1 MAQNP
6 RSEQQNAATAAR
18 EGVRETARRGAEQTE
33 RMARV
38 TADMNSE
45 TARRSADL
53 MERNVETMHRCMQS
67 GAEMAARLAERS
79 AQQLNRAFGL
89 TGEEAN
95 RAARSSS
102 GNLSAIL
109 RSSAVL
115 AELTQDMALEW
126 VHFSSDRMEQNLERF
141 DHLLGS
147 RSPQDVLAVQSEL
160 MKSNLEGL
168 LGFTRRAAERS
179 LQMADELSRKFEET
193 TERTARRAA

>member
-6 RSEQQNAATAAR
+6 RSEEQNVTAAAR
-18 EGVRETARRGAEQTE
+18 ESVRETARKGAEQTD

-38 TADMNSE
+38 TAEMSSE
-45 TARRSADL
+45 AARSSADL
-53 MERNVETMHRCMQS
+53 MERNVETMQRFMQS
-67 GAEMAARLAERS
+67 GAEMAARIAEQS
-79 AQQLNRAFGL
+79 AHRFNRALGL
-89 TGEEAN
+89 TGDEAN

-126 VHFSSDRMEQNLERF
+126 VHFSRDRVEQNLDRF

-147 RSPQDVLAVQSEL
+147 RSPHDIFAMQSEL

-179 LQMADELSRKFEET
+179 LQVADELTRKFNEA
-193 TERTARRAA
+193 TEQTRRAA

>member
-1 MAQNP
+1 MAENP
-6 RSEQQNAATAAR
+6 RSEEKIASAAQET
-18 EGVRETARRGAEQTE
+18 VRQTARRGTEQAE
-33 RMARV
+33 RVARA
-38 TADMNSE
+38 TAHLNNE
-45 TARRSADL
+45 AARSSADL
-53 MERNVETMHRCMQS
+53 MERNVQAVHQVFQS

-79 AQQLNRAFGL
+79 ADRFNRALGL

-102 GNLSAIL
+102 GNLAALL

-126 VHFSSDRMEQNLERF
+126 VQFSRERVEQNLDRF

-147 RSPQDVLAVQSEL
+147 RSPQDMLAVQSEM

-168 LGFTRRAAERS
+168 VGFTRRAAERS
-179 LQMADELSRKFEET
+179 LQMAEELSRRFNEA
-193 TERTARRAA
+193 TEQTRRAA